1 VRKKREE
8 DVEEPNE
15 VGEPSEPKFE
25 PLQMTSEIA
34 AMLCNNDDE
43 EEESEV
49 AETSEKQE
57 EPECEPEPST
67 APPSESEAAVS
78 ELEESITVES
88 SPMERRFQELHLNSY
103 EATSLST
110 PVSPSA
116 PLELY
121 PTLTEMMSIP
131 PEPTAPEA
139 PAEPFLSEELLREI
153 CPMNDEQ
160 LSTLYQNH
168 EVAATKEFV
177 SEFFES
183 QKGLQSHPLYELL
196 SLYMSARTKL
206 LSARMELE
214 QMVDDAG
221 LKQEMIWTQGE
232 AIVRET
238 GKCADGVSVAV
249 QHSYPTAE
257 MSEEELSG
265 LGRNLSTV
273 RSILNENLS
282 LHAYRAEVLRLQVK
296 LTKKKLVE
304 HFNYL

>member
-1 VRKKREE
+1 MFSQVRKKREE

-15 VGEPSEPKFE
+15 EGEPSEPQFE

-34 AMLCNNDDE
+34 AMLCSNDE
-43 EEESEV
+43 EEESEA
-49 AETSEKQE
+49 AETTTEQQE
-57 EPECEPEPST
+57 PDCEPEPST
-67 APPSESEAAVS
+67 APPSEGEAAAS
-78 ELEESITVES
+78 ELEESITVMS
-88 SPMERRFQELHLNSY
+88 SPVERRFQELMLNSF
-103 EATSLST
+103 EATNLST
-110 PVSPSA
+110 PASPSA

-121 PTLTEMMSIP
+121 PTLTEMMSIR

-139 PAEPFLSEELLREI
+139 PAEPFLNEELLREI
-153 CPMNDEQ
+153 CPMNDDQ

-168 EVAATKEFV
+168 EVKATKEFV

-206 LSARMELE
+206 LSGRMELE

-221 LKQEMIWTQGE
+221 VKQESIWTQGE

-257 MSEEELSG
+257 MSEEELSS

-282 LHAYRAEVLRLQVK
+282 LHAYRAEVLRLQVMD
-296 LTKKKLVE
+296 
-304 HFNYL
+304 